1 MHSDDFAQGQCVIPD
16 ELVVP
21 FLDLRAVNAR
31 YNRLFSL
38 ALSEALR
45 SGWFILGEGVQR
57 FESEFALYCDARC
70 CVGVA
75 NGLEALH
82 LTLRAWEIEPGD
94 EVIVPSNTFI
104 ATWLAVS
111 QVGAT
116 PVPVE
121 PDERTFTFDPARIE
135 AACTAR
141 TRAIIPVHL
150 YGHPAD
156 MDPILALAEH
166 RGLKVLEDA
175 AQAHG
180 ARYKGRPVG
189 SIGHAAAFSFY
200 PSKNLGA
207 LGDAGAVTTND
218 PLLAERIRVLRNY
231 GSKQKYHHD
240 VRGFNSR
247 LDELQA
253 LFLRAKLTDLDADNR
268 RRGEVAALY
277 HKSIRERGVTLPQP
291 AEWASPVWH
300 LFVVRCANREEV
312 RQHLERAG
320 VGTLIHYP
328 VPPHLQPAY
337 RELGIHAGALPISE
351 RLHREVLSLPIWP
364 GMSAGQAAR
373 VAETL
378 NGL

>member
-1 MHSDDFAQGQCVIPD
+1 MPN
-16 ELVVP
+16 ELAVP

-31 YNRLFSL
+31 YHAQFSL
-38 ALSEALR
+38 ALAEALR
-45 SGWFILGEGVQR
+45 SGWFVLGEGVR
-57 FESEFALYCDARC
+57 SFEAEFARYCGARF

-82 LTLRAWEIEPGD
+82 LSLRAWQIGPGD
-94 EVIVPSNTFI
+94 EVIVPANTFI

-121 PDERTFTFDPARIE
+121 PDERTFNIDPVRIE
-135 AACTAR
+135 AAITVR

-156 MDPILALAEH
+156 MDPILALAER

-180 ARYKGRPVG
+180 ARYRGRPVG
-189 SIGHAAAFSFY
+189 SLAHAAAFSFY
-200 PSKNLGA
+200 PAKNLGA
-207 LGDAGAVTTND
+207 LGDGGAVTTND
-218 PLLAERIRVLRNY
+218 ALLAERLARLRNY
-231 GSKQKYHHD
+231 GSKEKYHHD
-240 VRGFNSR
+240 IRGYNSR

-253 LFLRAKLTDLDADNR
+253 LFLRAKLPDLDADNR
-268 RRGEVAALY
+268 RRGEVAACY
-277 HKSIRERGVTLPQP
+277 SRSIRARGVELPQP
-291 AEWASPVWH
+291 AAWAAPAWH
-300 LFVVRCANREEV
+300 LYVVRCANREQV
-312 RQHLERAG
+312 REQLEHAG
-320 VGTLIHYP
+320 IGTLIHYP

-337 RELGIHAGALPISE
+337 RELGIPSGALPLAE
-351 RLHREVLSLPIWP
+351 RLHREVLSLPLWP
-364 GMSAGQAAR
+364 GMSAEQTER
-373 VAETL
+373 VAEVL

>member
-1 MHSDDFAQGQCVIPD
+1 MPNEPA
-16 ELVVP
+16 VP
-21 FLDLRAVNAR
+21 FVDLRAVNGR
-31 YNRLFSL
+31 YHTQFAL
-38 ALSEALR
+38 ALAEALR
-45 SGWFILGEGVQR
+45 SGWFVLGEGVR
-57 FESEFALYCDARC
+57 SFEAEFARYCGARF

-82 LTLRAWEIEPGD
+82 LTLRAWEIGPDD
-94 EVIVPSNTFI
+94 EVIVPANTFI

-121 PDERTFTFDPARIE
+121 PDERTFNIDPARIE
-135 AACTAR
+135 AAITPR

-156 MDPILALAEH
+156 MEPILALAER

-180 ARYKGRPVG
+180 AHYRGRRVG
-189 SIGHAAAFSFY
+189 SLAHAAAFSFY
-200 PSKNLGA
+200 PAKNLGA
-207 LGDAGAVTTND
+207 LGDGGAVTTSD
-218 PLLAERIRVLRNY
+218 ALLAERLARLRNY
-231 GSKQKYHHD
+231 GSKEKYHHD
-240 VRGFNSR
+240 IRGYNSR

-253 LFLRAKLTDLDADNR
+253 LFLRAKLPDLDADNR
-268 RRGEVAALY
+268 RRGEVAARY
-277 HKSIRERGVTLPQP
+277 GRSIRARGVELPQP
-291 AEWASPVWH
+291 AAWATPAWH
-300 LFVVRCANREEV
+300 LYVVRCANREQV

-320 VGTLIHYP
+320 IGTLIHYP

-337 RELGIHAGALPISE
+337 RELGIPSGALPLAE
-351 RLHREVLSLPIWP
+351 RLHREVLSLPLWP
-364 GMSAGQAAR
+364 GMSAEQTER
-373 VAETL
+373 VAEVL